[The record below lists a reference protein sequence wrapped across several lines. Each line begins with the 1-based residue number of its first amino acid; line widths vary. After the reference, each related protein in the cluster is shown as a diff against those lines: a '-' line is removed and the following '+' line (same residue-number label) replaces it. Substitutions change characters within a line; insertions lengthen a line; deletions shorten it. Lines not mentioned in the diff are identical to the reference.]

1 MTFAICHAQES
12 VSVDMSEQ
20 YSFWKSLVSD
30 KNLYFNYSYSS
41 DLIDKE
47 APSSGCFA
55 FMAVGQDLEKGVVLL
70 KHVNVV
76 KANSPIWIW
85 GTHDVHSIPT
95 FENLTDISE
104 YAFDVTPED
113 GTNLLVGLASE
124 ETPIQLGDY
133 VLSNKDNSVHAVTED
148 MAAKKTL
155 GAGKCLLRLGAA
167 SRATLRIGMLD
178 DDDEPTAVD
187 AVCTREGQLIMYDPT
202 KPSFDAQG
210 RPVAPGQK
218 GLHIQNGY
226 KFYIK

>member
-1 MTFAICHAQES
+1 
-12 VSVDMSEQ
+12 
-20 YSFWKSLVSD
+20 
-30 KNLYFNYSYSS
+30 
-41 DLIDKE
+41 
-47 APSSGCFA
+47 
-55 FMAVGQDLEKGVVLL
+55 MAVGQDLEKGVVLL

-85 GTHDVHSIPT
+85 GTHDVHSITT
-95 FENLTDISE
+95 FKNLTDISE

-113 GTNLLVGLASE
+113 GTNLLVGSVSAA
-124 ETPIQLGDY
+124 TPIQLGDY
-133 VLSNKDNSVHAVTED
+133 VLSNKDNSVHAVTQTMVD
-148 MAAKKTL
+148 AGNTL

-178 DDDEPTAVD
+178 DDDEPTAID
-187 AVCTREGQLIMYDPT
+187 AVCTRDGRLIMYDPT

>member
-1 MTFAICHAQES
+1 
-12 VSVDMSEQ
+12 MSGQ
-20 YSFWKSLVSD
+20 ASFWKSLVSGE
-30 KNLYFNYSYSS
+30 NLYFNSSYSS
-41 DLIDKE
+41 KLIDEE

-85 GTHDVHSIPT
+85 GTHDVHSITT
-95 FENLTDISE
+95 FEDLIEIGE

-133 VLSNKDNSVHAVTED
+133 VLSNKDNSVHAVTQTMVDE
-148 MAAKKTL
+148 KKKL
-155 GAGKCLLRLGAA
+155 GHGKCLLRLGAA
-167 SRATLRIGMLD
+167 GSRATLRIGMLD
-178 DDDEPTAVD
+178 DDDEPTAID

-210 RPVAPGQK
+210 RPIAPGQK